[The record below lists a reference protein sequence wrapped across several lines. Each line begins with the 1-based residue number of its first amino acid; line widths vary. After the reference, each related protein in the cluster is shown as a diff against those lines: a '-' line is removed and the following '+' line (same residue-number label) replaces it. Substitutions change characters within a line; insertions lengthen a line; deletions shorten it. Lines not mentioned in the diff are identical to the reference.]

1 MGSIAKTSRFVA
13 AALVVTLLLA
23 SSVQAA
29 VRTSSQAGNWSSS
42 STWGGSAAP
51 GNGDQAVIAH
61 AVTVDTNTTV
71 GTSPP
76 TTPNTLLTTSAS
88 TGGSTTNLPTGS
100 YRFRYSNVDSGGGE
114 SLTTES
120 TNALSL
126 TNGSSQPRVTFPA
139 LPTGVTSRNL
149 YVTNTGGAAATE
161 KLYATG
167 ITGTTY
173 DVTSASW
180 TNGTT
185 TYAAAAAFPTPSAIQ
200 VNSGGSITGSNG
212 VTLTV
217 RGDIR
222 LSNTVIN
229 MVSGFTLKLDAS
241 ASVSPSNTPYAIWVG
256 TAASHVSAG
265 IVGTSGTLT
274 SDSGGA
280 NGCVDVLAV
289 PSAGVASQCGRAN
302 WSGATISR
310 LGSSSR
316 NAWTF
321 TPSGS
326 GYNWSLTN
334 FTVDNCGQFRTS
346 LSATNTNDIVLTDG
360 TFTNPLNSSLDFYLT
375 GAGTTGKREIKRV
388 AFSRQPT
395 LPMGGLD
402 ADYLFLPNGIAATSG
417 TPVAMTN
424 LCLWL
429 GLGGASAI
437 NGQQAYGDW
446 DDCYILGDANNFNYH
461 MLQAMGSNTFSNL
474 IFDGC
479 PDSGGDNTDVFFI
492 NTGVTAELKDSII
505 CWNHVASDGLGMIN
519 PSSAGVVRVNHC
531 SGYVS
536 LAFMGF
542 EGSGTCDQFRSNI
555 AYGAPS
561 ASNYFVKNLTVSP
574 PGGTMN
580 RLTSSGT
587 THNVGYDLDAGYM
600 GGGYDTS
607 NNDGTPGASDQFNVD
622 PQWVDGQRNLR
633 TWAIARGYTASTG
646 TGESAIR
653 TAYAD
658 GVTALRAD
666 FVTRFDDLRDYIR
679 AGFVPTN
686 EALRDAGHDG
696 VTPGAV
702 EMAAASGGAVQ
713 KILLQL
719 SDARTKKP
727 DPKFLHY
734 GELTLAP

>member
-1 MGSIAKTSRFVA
+1 MAT
-13 AALVVTLLLA
+13 
-23 SSVQAA
+23 
-29 VRTSSQAGNWSSS
+29 RTSTQAGDWSDTA
-42 STWGGSAAP
+42 TWGGSAAP
-51 GNGDQAVIAH
+51 GDGDQAIIAH
-61 AVTVDTNTTV
+61 AVTVDVNTTV

-88 TGGSTTNLPTGS
+88 AGASTTNLPTGS

-120 TNALSL
+120 TNALGL
-126 TNGSSQPRVTFPA
+126 TNGTSQPRVTFPA

-180 TNGTT
+180 TDGSTS
-185 TYAAAAAFPTPSAIQ
+185 YASAAAFPTPSAIQ

-229 MVSGFTLKLDAS
+229 MVTGFTLKMDAS

-256 TAASHVSAG
+256 TAASSVSAG
-265 IVGTSGTLT
+265 IVGTGGTLT

-280 NGCVDVLAV
+280 NGCVDVLVV
-289 PSAGVASQCGRAN
+289 PSAGVASQCGRCN

-310 LGSSSR
+310 LGSASR

-326 GYNWSLTN
+326 GFNWSLTN
-334 FTVDNCGQFRTS
+334 FTVDSCGQFRTPAA
-346 LSATNTNDIVLTDG
+346 ATNSNNIVLTDG
-360 TFTNPLNSSLDFYLT
+360 TFTNPLDASTDLYLL
-375 GAGTTGKREIKRV
+375 GAGTTGAREIKRV
-388 AFSRQPT
+388 VFSRQPT

-402 ADYLFLPNGIAATSG
+402 ADYLFLPNGIFATSG
-417 TPVAMTN
+417 TPASMTN

-429 GLGGASAI
+429 GLGGSSAI

-446 DDCYILGDANNFNYH
+446 DDCYILGDSNSFNYH
-461 MLQAMGSNTFSNL
+461 MLQAMGSNVYSNL

-479 PDSGGDNTDVFFI
+479 PDATGDDTDVFFI
-492 NTGVTAELKDSII
+492 VASITAELKNSII
-505 CWNHVASDGLGMIN
+505 CWNHVRSNGLGMIN
-519 PSSAGVVRVNHC
+519 PSSSGVVRVNHC

-536 LAFMGF
+536 NALMGF
-542 EGSGTCDQFRSNI
+542 EGTGTCDQFRSNI

-561 ASNYFVKNLTVSP
+561 VTNYFVISRPQIPHSRRFAIFSGDRENLINEVRGVRAEADIP
-574 PGGTMN
+574 RAVDRGCEHGRHHHN
-580 RLTSSGT
+580 RR
-587 THNVGYDLDAGYM
+587 VV
-600 GGGYDTS
+600 
-607 NNDGTPGASDQFNVD
+607 NNDRDRLPRVA
-622 PQWVDGQRNLR
+622 
-633 TWAIARGYTASTG
+633 
-646 TGESAIR
+646 
-653 TAYAD
+653 
-658 GVTALRAD
+658 
-666 FVTRFDDLRDYIR
+666 RFDVIGARVLVDADRCVCVVEAFGNDV
-679 AGFVPTN
+679 GVQVPIH
-686 EALRDAGHDG
+686 L
-696 VTPGAV
+696 
-702 EMAAASGGAVQ
+702 
-713 KILLQL
+713 
-719 SDARTKKP
+719 
-727 DPKFLHY
+727 
-734 GELTLAP
+734 